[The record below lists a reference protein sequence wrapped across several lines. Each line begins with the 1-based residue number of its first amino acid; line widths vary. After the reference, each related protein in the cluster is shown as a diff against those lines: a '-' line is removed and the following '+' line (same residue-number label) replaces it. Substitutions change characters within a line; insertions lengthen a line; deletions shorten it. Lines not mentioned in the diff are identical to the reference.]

1 MMKMKMLALMAIC
14 VIAVSAVSFAAPAS
28 AAQKGYLIDHGTKYF
43 KDAGDGGLDK
53 ITWKTYWYS
62 KNTRKV
68 VRTFYFKND
77 AGKWINGGSTIFTM
91 NKVSKTKLKLVQV
104 SGSYTTTSY
113 IKTKKTTR
121 QYYWYVFRPKNLT
134 GFQQGPPV

>member
-1 MMKMKMLALMAIC
+1 MAIC
-14 VIAVSAVSFAAPAS
+14 VIAASVISFAAPAS

-43 KDAGDGGLDK
+43 KDAGDGSQDK

-77 AGKWINGGSTIFTM
+77 AGKWINCGSTIFTM
-91 NKVSKTKLKLVQV
+91 KKVSKNKLKLVEII
-104 SGSYTTTSY
+104 GSYKTTSY

-121 QYYWYVFRPKNLT
+121 QYYWYVFRPRNLT
-134 GFQQGPPV
+134 GYQQGPLV

>member
-1 MMKMKMLALMAIC
+1 MKIKILALFA
-14 VIAVSAVSFAAPAS
+14 VFFIAATALSFAEPAS

-43 KDAGDGGLDK
+43 KDAGDGGQDK

-62 KNTRKV
+62 KNSRKV

-77 AGKWINGGSTIFTM
+77 AGKWVNGGSDVFTM
-91 NKVSKTKLKLVQV
+91 KKISKSKLKLVQV
-104 SGSYTTTSY
+104 SGSYKQTSY

-134 GFQQGPPV
+134 GYKQGPPI